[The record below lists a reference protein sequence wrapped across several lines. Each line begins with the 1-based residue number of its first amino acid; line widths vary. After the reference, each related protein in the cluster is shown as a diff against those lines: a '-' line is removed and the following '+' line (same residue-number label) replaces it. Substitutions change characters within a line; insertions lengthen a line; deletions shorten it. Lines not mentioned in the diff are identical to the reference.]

1 MPDYYKVLGVA
12 RNATEEDIKRAYR
25 KLAKEYQV
33 AAARGDQEATEKM
46 KQINEA
52 YGVLKDPVKR
62 QEYDGITQPTARR
75 TATTGAGPRRSPTA
89 PSAGATMPPMAGD
102 PLTAFL
108 NQMRQQAV
116 SNVRGAAGAPPS
128 GATASPSATASR
140 ATARAGRDGEVE
152 LLLTAEEARQG
163 TVKVLNVDGQPV
175 RVRVPPGQ
183 REGSVVPLVLR
194 VRLRR

>member
-1 MPDYYKVLGVA
+1 
-12 RNATEEDIKRAYR
+12 
-25 KLAKEYQV
+25 
-33 AAARGDQEATEKM
+33 
-46 KQINEA
+46 
-52 YGVLKDPVKR
+52 
-62 QEYDGITQPTARR
+62 
-75 TATTGAGPRRSPTA
+75 
-89 PSAGATMPPMAGD
+89 MPPMAGD

-116 SNVRGAAGAPPS
+116 SNVRGATVTPPS
-128 GATASPSATASR
+128 DAAASSSAAASR
-140 ATARAGRDGEVE
+140 ATGRAVRDGEVE

-163 TVKVLNVDGQPV
+163 TVKMLNVDGQQV